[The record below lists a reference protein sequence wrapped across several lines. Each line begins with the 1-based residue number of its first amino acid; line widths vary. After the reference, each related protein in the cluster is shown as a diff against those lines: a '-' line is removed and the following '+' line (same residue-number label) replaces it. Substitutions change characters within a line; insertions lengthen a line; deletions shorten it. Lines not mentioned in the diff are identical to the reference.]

1 MKAATT
7 RRPCLPAWA
16 RTLRMKCTRQRCQ
29 EACSTLET
37 AAFSPSCASEIT
49 SLTPRR
55 PRRAS
60 ERRNSVQKVSASETP
75 IEIPS
80 TSRRPSPLTATA
92 TIHRDRD
99 DAPLLANLHVGRV
112 EPEIGPIAFQRAVE
126 EDRDLVVD
134 LAAQAADLA
143 FGDACHAHGPDQFVD
158 RAG

>member
-1 MKAATT
+1 
-7 RRPCLPAWA
+7 
-16 RTLRMKCTRQRCQ
+16 MKCTRQRCQ

-80 TSRRPSPLTATA
+80 TSRRTSALTATA
-92 TIHRDRD
+92 TITATETMRPGFRHLCHQQGGQRVADTNDADQQVASAVKFGVLVNRLADR
-99 DAPLLANLHVGRV
+99 P
-112 EPEIGPIAFQRAVE
+112 
-126 EDRDLVVD
+126 
-134 LAAQAADLA
+134 
-143 FGDACHAHGPDQFVD
+143 VD
-158 RAG
+158 RLELG

>member
-7 RRPCLPAWA
+7 RRPCLPACA

-60 ERRNSVQKVSASETP
+60 ERRNS
-75 IEIPS
+75 
-80 TSRRPSPLTATA
+80 
-92 TIHRDRD
+92 
-99 DAPLLANLHVGRV
+99 
-112 EPEIGPIAFQRAVE
+112 FQRAVE